1 MKIKEVKKKITY
13 WIASEENS
21 ITDRAT
27 VLAKRKTKRQLAP
40 DQTPRLVLSPKSQ
53 VTRIPH
59 TAYDEDLVL
68 IEVALR
74 YLGIV

>member
-40 DQTPRLVLSPKSQ
+40 DRTPRHATPHPQSK
-53 VTRIPH
+53 VTSHSH
-59 TAYDEDLVL
+59 TARGL
-68 IEVALR
+68 
-74 YLGIV
+74 